1 MDLWSELSDSC
12 GAELGARPDLTPLYL
27 PHVTS
32 FLQEHC
38 QVLGTDDEP
47 DDSALLVVPPLE
59 CLASL
64 FVAVPQELAPIAPD
78 SLRMAI
84 TLIETYHQQEHRRRQ
99 TAKQPLAIDGH
110 DYEDDEVLDEHTKDV
125 VVSALDL
132 LASMSEGL
140 GPSFQLL
147 LVAGDAGAVSVGDAL
162 AQNVLLCLQDPSLTV
177 RTAAFSAVGELASK
191 CPSLLLP
198 HSAGIMT
205 AALDI
210 IQLDHEDVGRED
222 DELRST
228 QTNATWMA
236 GMIAEA
242 LGPAA
247 LPFIAKLLHALIEL
261 IHNLNKDRREEG
273 CDMLRFNICVSLARF
288 RAIDQAAVQAALPDI
303 MNELYYNFQ
312 FLNEPD
318 QCKETLL
325 AWRALTEALVA
336 DPSLVLGST
345 SLQNG
350 FMTAAGRIVR
360 LPESGE
366 LDVIRQIAESIQA
379 QGGH

>member
-1 MDLWSELSDSC
+1 MDLWSELSESC

-27 PHVTS
+27 PHVTA

-38 QVLGTDDEP
+38 QGFGADDEP

-64 FVAVPQELAPIAPD
+64 FVTVPQELASIAPD

-84 TLIETYHQQEHRRRQ
+84 TLIETYHQQEHRK
-99 TAKQPLAIDGH
+99 KQQGKQLLPT
-110 DYEDDEVLDEHTKDV
+110 DDEGGDDDGQDEHTKDV

-140 GPSFQLL
+140 GSNFQLL
-147 LVAGDAGAVSVGDAL
+147 LLPGEAGAASISDAL

-191 CPSLLLP
+191 CPTLLLP
-198 HSAGIMT
+198 HSAGILT
-205 AALDI
+205 AALECMS
-210 IQLDHEDVGRED
+210 LDTDDVGREA
-222 DELRST
+222 DELRSS

-247 LPFIAKLLHALIEL
+247 MPFIARLLSALVQL
-261 IHNLNKDRREEG
+261 FHNLDQDRREEG
-273 CDMLRFNICVSLARF
+273 CEMLRFNMCVSLARF
-288 RAIDQAAVQAALPDI
+288 HHVDRTAVQAALPEI
-303 MNELYYNFQ
+303 IGELYFNFQ
-312 FLNEPD
+312 FLNQPVG
-318 QCKETLL
+318 CRETLL
-325 AWRALTEALVA
+325 AWRCLTEALVA
-336 DPSLVLGST
+336 DPSLVLGSS
-345 SLQNG
+345 SLQDG
-350 FMTAAGRIVR
+350 FMRAADRIGQ

-366 LDVIRQIAESIQA
+366 LDVVQRIAESIQA